1 VLSAGQLPGRVDH
14 TDTVGAA
21 LLAAA
26 NGQGHRRIAAE
37 LELPADTVHGWLR
50 RFRTQADVLS
60 GLAVSFVF
68 RADPGFQPPVPERS
82 PLADAVAAGATSLRG
97 AERVVSA

>member
-1 VLSAGQLPGRVDH
+1 LITPTRSAPL
-14 TDTVGAA
+14 

-37 LELPADTVHGWLR
+37 LELPVDTVRGWLR
-50 RFRTQADVLS
+50 RFRSQADVLH
-60 GLAVSFVF
+60 GLAVSFAF

-82 PLADAVAAGATSLRG
+82 PLAACGRRSPGR
-97 AERVVSA
+97 SS